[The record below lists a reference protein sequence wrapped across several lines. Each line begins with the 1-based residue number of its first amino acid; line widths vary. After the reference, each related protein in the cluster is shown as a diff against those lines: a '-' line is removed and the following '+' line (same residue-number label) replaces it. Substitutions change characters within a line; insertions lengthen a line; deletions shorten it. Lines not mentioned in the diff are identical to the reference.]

1 MATKEQRLNTLE
13 KELTKRKLQLA
24 APTIRNYMIIML
36 LVVLANFIVDMFGSG
51 VNDIV
56 LTDALFS
63 IFNIASRDVNDPLYR
78 TAFSDYNLWH
88 SVVSGAVLVILP
100 FYKSLT
106 DKFGRKPFLW
116 LNTLLTGLAMF
127 LMMSARSLAV
137 YLAGYVILSF
147 FFNGDVHQLYLLEE
161 SPAKYR
167 STIVSTMK
175 MFGTFVSS
183 LLGVFRLIFV
193 SEETL
198 INGWRNIMFVPVIF
212 AAITVIISI
221 ISLKD
226 TRFFITQR
234 IETLEKEINELKG
247 DVVKTKE
254 TKNTKKEKGGVFRSI
269 AFCFKHRQT
278 RAIVFTTMAL
288 AGCMIFKTI
297 YSTVLSGG
305 NLSND
310 DISTVAIVFPI
321 VQGVFALIC
330 GLISDK
336 FGRKVSFVTMA
347 LISLLGFIGWIM
359 SANAGLSGVVVGLLY
374 GLLTGGYWGAR
385 ELLLFNI
392 MAESAP
398 TRIRATLV
406 GLMGVIA
413 TVSYGLVNFIVT
425 QVVRV
430 VSSISTL
437 FFIVYVALLIIALL
451 VFIFGVH
458 ETKEV
463 DMENITG
470 EEWD

>member
-1 MATKEQRLNTLE
+1 MATKEQKLNSLE

-63 IFNIASRDVNDPLYR
+63 LFDITSRDVNDPLYR

-88 SVVSGAVLVILP
+88 SIVSGAVLVILP

-106 DKFGRKPFLW
+106 DRFGRKPFLW

-167 STIVSTMK
+167 STIVSSMK

-183 LLGVFRLIFV
+183 LLGVFRLMFV

-212 AAITVIISI
+212 AAVTVVISI

-226 TRFFITQR
+226 THFFITQR
-234 IETLEKEINELKG
+234 IETLENEINELKG
-247 DVVKTKE
+247 NVANKE
-254 TKNTKKEKGGVFRSI
+254 VKNTKKEKRGVFHSI

-278 RAIVFTTMAL
+278 RAIVFTTMSL

-321 VQGVFALIC
+321 VQGIFALIC

-347 LISLLGFIGWIM
+347 SISLLGFVGWIM
-359 SANAGLSGVVVGLLY
+359 SANAGLNGIVVGLLY

-406 GLMGVIA
+406 GLMGVLA
-413 TVSYGLVNFIVT
+413 TISYGLVNFIVT

-430 VSSISTL
+430 VNSISTL
-437 FFIVYVALLIIALL
+437 FFIVYVALLIITLL

-458 ETKEV
+458 ETKDI
-463 DMENITG
+463 DMENVTG